1 MTDAISGSGSN
12 VISNAGS
19 NISSN
24 AGLKPGKPV
33 DKAAEREEVRAAF
46 QKAMG
51 DTFYRQLLKTM
62 RDSTSKAAYMHGGQ
76 AEDIFQA
83 QLDEILIERMSEA
96 NGGDFSD
103 RMFEQQ
109 FPHLRQAP
117 AKKDA
122 AKEDAAKPGTPAA
135 VSGATEPSS
144 VAKPDGVSKPVPP
157 AVVNPADVI
166 RRLDQET
173 RRDDAIGQKRAGEN
187 MSRFSYDA

>member
-96 NGGDFSD
+96 NGGLALVGESKS
-103 RMFEQQ
+103 
-109 FPHLRQAP
+109 LL
-117 AKKDA
+117 
-122 AKEDAAKPGTPAA
+122 
-135 VSGATEPSS
+135 TEE
-144 VAKPDGVSKPVPP
+144 ARGLHTQP
-157 AVVNPADVI
+157 AV
-166 RRLDQET
+166 
-173 RRDDAIGQKRAGEN
+173 
-187 MSRFSYDA
+187 